1 MVKRIIIKE
10 NQYNKLL
17 IENRASKNQS
27 LARKVVRSMKPN
39 VNDIEYTENVLHD
52 IPNVRMADF
61 HLYPAI
67 VRMVIQNENNL
78 DNTTLQKINQY
89 LLVIAPKAKE
99 QGYNQDLNG
108 MSLQEFF
115 DAFKGDVEQNNE
127 DTHQSTSKYGQ
138 GDGNYNGY
146 DIVPI
151 KLYED
156 AKEYNKYTDWCVTES
171 VSAFNQYT
179 NYGLGMFYFLLK
191 EGYEN
196 VEKIEGENVPLDE
209 YGLSMIAVSFD
220 EKGDVKTITC
230 RWNHANGGSDH
241 VMSPEQLSKLIGA
254 DIYSIFNPEDNKVI
268 KPKNLDIIVNKEN
281 SGFYLCRYEGR
292 LMVCNLKYS
301 NMTFFDNNPYVKFE
315 TSVRGNNKQY
325 IIKNDGSII
334 AWNNGELNILEVYD
348 LLVVI
353 CQKIK
358 GGGLYDSKTL
368 EQKISGDIRMA
379 NYDDEYIYLTDN
391 YERQQ
396 LYHMDLDKPVFDKWV
411 NVFTP
416 FEHPLYDDCFLCF
429 LNNKVSIQS
438 ASIDKI
444 LDWSKVLGRDKDNG
458 VTFIEQDKGKVLIIS
473 DEDGI
478 LLNGSNN
485 KIYYSEE
492 TPYCYLFVSGNN
504 CIFTNKTFTSSYIDI
519 DREGRVEIE
528 HTIKRFNYQL
538 IRSIN

>member
-1 MVKRIIIKE
+1 MIKRIIIKE
-10 NQYNKLL
+10 STYNKL
-17 IENRASKNQS
+17 ITENRASKNQS
-27 LARKVVRSMKPN
+27 LARKVVRSIRPDLN
-39 VNDIEYTENVLHD
+39 DNDITNRILHD
-52 IPNVRMADF
+52 IPNVRLSDF
-61 HLYPAI
+61 HLFPA
-67 VRMVIQNENNL
+67 VTRMVLNNMDSLSAEVIQQLNE
-78 DNTTLQKINQY
+78 Y
-89 LLVIAPKAKE
+89 LLVVAPKAKE
-99 QGYNQDLNG
+99 QGFNQDLNG

-115 DAFKGDVEQNNE
+115 DTFKGDVENTIKDE
-127 DTHQSTSKYGQ
+127 RSKSSSFGQ

-146 DIVPI
+146 NIVPI
-151 KLYED
+151 KTYEY
-156 AKEYNKYTDWCVTES
+156 AKEYNKYTDWCVTS
-171 VSAFNQYT
+171 MPDAFSRYAGN
-179 NYGLGMFYFLLK
+179 GLFYFLLK
-191 EGYEN
+191 KGFEN
-196 VEKIEGENVPLDE
+196 VEKKVGENAPLDE
-209 YGLSMIAVSFD
+209 YGLSMIAVSFN

-230 RWNHANGGSDH
+230 RWNHDNGGNDN
-241 VMSPEQLSKLIGA
+241 VMSPEQVSKVIGA

-379 NYDDEYIYLTDN
+379 NYDDEYIYLTDY

-438 ASIDKI
+438 ASGGKI
-444 LDWSKVLGRDKDNG
+444 LDWNRVLGRDKDNG
-458 VTFIEQDKGKVLIIS
+458 VTFIEHDNGKVLIIS

-485 KIYYSEE
+485 KMYYSEE
-492 TPYCYLFVSGNN
+492 TPYCYLFVSGND

-528 HTIKRFNYQL
+528 HTIKRFNYQP
-538 IRSIN
+538 IKTIN